1 MTSCNMRE
9 TLIHRKQGFVLI
21 ELLAVLFVLA
31 LIAAVIMPSFSTP
44 RDTLRKEAGS
54 LSSTIR
60 ALYESSISKKIMS
73 RIEFDLDS
81 RQVQWMDGSKAGGAM
96 FSTLRGVELPTRGL
110 VKKGTLIV
118 FLNPSGNNE
127 HMTVYLED
135 GPERMEVNFNP
146 ISGRTK
152 VNGPYTD
159 Q

>member
-1 MTSCNMRE
+1 M
-9 TLIHRKQGFVLI
+9 LI
-21 ELLAVLFVLA
+21 ELLVVLFVLA
-31 LIAAVIMPSFSTP
+31 LVAAVIMPSFTSP

-60 ALYESSISKKIMS
+60 SLYETSISKKIMS
-73 RIEFDLDS
+73 RIEFDLDES
-81 RQVQWMDGSKAGGAM
+81 MIKWTDGASSGSSA
-96 FSTLRGVELPTRGL
+96 FRTLRAVELPTRGL
-110 VKKGTLIV
+110 VKEGTLIV

-135 GPERMEVNFNP
+135 GPERMEVRFNP

-159 Q
+159 K